1 MKHWSIIALL
11 LIVAGIALSGCLGQQ
26 TPPPASKDL
35 VIGALVPLTGDWS
48 SKGQNFNAA
57 ITLGMQDANDHLA
70 LSGSPDRVLLIVE
83 DTATDPTVAQEKIR
97 KLHDA
102 GAHIVVGPATSAEI
116 TAVKDWADQHGMV
129 IIGYASTSPALSI
142 PGDNVFRLVP
152 DDSRQGEA
160 MAAFMNHAGIRVV
173 IPVVRN
179 DTWGT
184 NLQLATKSRFEKNG
198 GVVTAGYPFEPGT
211 RDYAPI
217 VRNLSIDVAAAQQQ
231 YGTGAVGVY
240 AIGFDELVP
249 LFFTAA
255 NDPVLASVR
264 WFGSDGSAKADALE
278 KNATAVRFAV
288 KTGFSAPVYGVENE
302 TGSVVNLTQRIK
314 VMTGS
319 EPDGY
324 SLAAYDAVA
333 IAARSLLVSRD
344 TTADQLKKDVEFTAD
359 YYYGITGW
367 TKFVASGDRAYAVY
381 PFWTIQA
388 HNGTYAWERIATYK
402 SDPDQPGR
410 FV

>member
-1 MKHWSIIALL
+1 MKSGALIALL
-11 LIVAGIALSGCLGQQ
+11 LVMFCIALSGCVGPS
-26 TPPPASKDL
+26 TTSPASKDI
-35 VIGALVPLTGDWS
+35 VIGVLVPLTGDWS
-48 SKGQNFNAA
+48 AKGQNYNAA
-57 ITLGMQDANDHLA
+57 IALAAEDTNDYLA
-70 LSGSPDRVLLIVE
+70 SSGSQDRVRLLVE
-83 DTATDPTVAQEKIR
+83 DTATDPAVAREKIK
-97 KLHDA
+97 KLYDA
-102 GAHIVVGPATSAEI
+102 GARIVVGPATSAEI
-116 TAVKDWADQHGMV
+116 IAVKDWADQHGMV
-129 IIGYASTSPALSI
+129 ILGYASTSPALSI

-231 YGTGAVGVY
+231 YGASAVGVY

-255 NDPVLASVR
+255 NDPVLSSVR

-278 KNATAVRFAV
+278 KNATAARFAV

-324 SLAAYDAVA
+324 SLAAYDAAA
-333 IAARSLLVSRD
+333 IAARSLMISRD
-344 TTADQLKKDVEFTAD
+344 SPSDQLKTAVEFTAD

-388 HNGTYAWERIATYK
+388 NNGTYAWERIATYK

>member
-1 MKHWSIIALL
+1 MKHGAIIALL
-11 LIVAGIALSGCLGQQ
+11 LIFTGIVFSGCLGQQ
-26 TPPPASKDL
+26 TSPLASKEI

-48 SKGQNFNAA
+48 SKGQNFSGA
-57 ITLGMQDANDHLA
+57 ITLAVQDVNDNLA
-70 LSGSPDRVLLIVE
+70 SSGSPDRVKLLVE
-83 DTATDPTVAQEKIR
+83 DTATDPDVAQEKIR
-97 KLHDA
+97 NLHDA
-102 GAHIVVGPATSAEI
+102 GVRVVVGPATSAEI
-116 TAVKDWADQHGMV
+116 IAVKDWADQHGMV

-160 MAAFMNHAGIRVV
+160 MAAFMNQSGIRVV

-184 NLQLATKSRFEKNG
+184 NLLLATKNRFEKSG
-198 GVVTAGYPFEPGT
+198 GVITAGYPFEPGT

-217 VRNLSIDVAAAQQQ
+217 VRNLSIDVAAAQHQ

-249 LFFTAA
+249 LFSSAA
-255 NDPVLASVR
+255 NDPVLGSVR
-264 WFGSDGSAKADALE
+264 WFGSDGSAKADALV
-278 KNATAVRFAV
+278 KNATAARFAV
-288 KTGFSAPVYGVENE
+288 KTGFSAPVYGVEKE

-314 VMTGS
+314 AITGS

-324 SLAAYDAVA
+324 SLAAYDATA
-333 IAARSLLVSRD
+333 IAARSLMVSRD
-344 TTADQLKKDVEFTAD
+344 APADQLKKAVEFTAD